1 MPNEG
6 GFETRPYKRP
16 DRAMPSSRPRFAGAV
31 ASDAPPTVP
40 ASTVQD
46 DRVADPG
53 LFSGV
58 VAKIRGHEDN
68 VQHLMKLPQ
77 CCA

>member
-1 MPNEG
+1 MWHEG
-6 GFETRPYKRP
+6 GFETRPYKRA

-46 DRVADPG
+46 ERVAAPD
-53 LFSGV
+53 LFSRV
-58 VAKIRGHEDN
+58 VAKMKPEVG
-68 VQHLMKLPQ
+68 VQN
-77 CCA
+77 